1 MRKSTFAMACLVVL
15 TLFASCSKDPV
26 APTIDIFGGDEGEVC
41 VTENA
46 QVYSGDEIIVG
57 FMGNGEN
64 ITKVEVVVS
73 QNGTVL
79 DSYLKT
85 WENPVSDFDIT
96 CDFTI
101 EATGAVNI
109 KGTVTDANEQTA
121 SKSFDIYYNEKPNA
135 KFVGHYDGDAL
146 INGTYDIQVSSMDP
160 IHDNMVDQPFPT
172 ILAIEAGD
180 DMNEVLATVTINDQT
195 NTVRGSVDGNQV
207 VFEAINDT
215 YTMHYNY
222 SGMDIPITLDMTYN
236 ITGTLNEGMLDL
248 EGNCKGNGEFNMFI
262 FNGTIEME
270 GTVGGSLT
278 KTE

>member
-1 MRKSTFAMACLVVL
+1 MACLVAL

-73 QNGTVL
+73 QSGTVL
-79 DSYLKT
+79 DTYLKN
-85 WENPVSDFDIT
+85 WENPVSNFEVT
-96 CDFTI
+96 CNFTI
-101 EATGAVNI
+101 ETTGTVNI
-109 KGTVTDANEQTA
+109 KGTVTDTNGQTA
-121 SKSFDIYYNEKPNA
+121 SKSFDIIYDEKPNA
-135 KFVGHYDGDAL
+135 KFVGHYEGDAL
-146 INGTYDIQVSSMDP
+146 ITGTYDIQVSNMDP
-160 IHDNMVDQPFPT
+160 MHDNMEDQPFPT
-172 ILAIEAGD
+172 IVDIVAGD
-180 DMNEVLATVTINDQT
+180 EMNEVWATVTINDQT
-195 NTVRGSVDGNQV
+195 NTVKGIVDGKQV

-236 ITGTLNEGMLDL
+236 ITGTLNDGMLDL
-248 EGNCKGNGEFNMFI
+248 EGDCKGNGDFNMFF
-262 FNGTIEME
+262 FNGTVEME
-270 GTVGGSLT
+270 GAVGGSLT

>member
-1 MRKSTFAMACLVVL
+1 MACCIGLM
-15 TLFASCSKDPV
+15 LFASCKKDTQ
-26 APTIDIFGGDEGEVC
+26 PTINIATGPDYAGPN
-41 VTENA
+41 TE
-46 QVYSGDEIIVG
+46 VYSGDEITVG
-57 FMGNGEN
+57 FNVTGEN
-64 ITKVEVVVS
+64 LTQIVIS
-73 QNGTVL
+73 ADQNDTVL
-79 DSYLKT
+79 YTYTETIDNLNTYFFTKT
-85 WENPVSDFDIT
+85 FSID
-96 CDFTI
+96 
-101 EATGAVNI
+101 ATGPVI
-109 KGTVTDANEQTA
+109 IGGTVTDAKGYTA
-121 SKSFDIYYNEKPNA
+121 TTSFSIICNEKPNA

-195 NTVRGSVDGNQV
+195 NTVKGSVDGNQV